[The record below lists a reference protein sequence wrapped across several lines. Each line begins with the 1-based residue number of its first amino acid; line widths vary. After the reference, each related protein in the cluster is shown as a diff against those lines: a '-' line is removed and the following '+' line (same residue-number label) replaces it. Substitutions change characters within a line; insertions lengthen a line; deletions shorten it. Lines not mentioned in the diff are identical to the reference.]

1 MFPLT
6 PFRKQSRGRCQ
17 KEPFYFQA
25 PVRAV
30 WESPGPKDHLGK
42 RLCALYGLAA
52 DCGRGWTDGG
62 SRKGLQVEGAVG
74 TKAWEPRPPHH
85 QQPAPPR
92 SLCGQSP
99 CQEKCFTGSV
109 PFSFPICYRKHKL
122 PSILVTDGETALHRL
137 RDSLKVTQPRAE
149 IQIKVPEPVLLVV
162 TLGCL
167 PGWPLW
173 GQGLVRGAGGH
184 GEAGQGQEE
193 DRRPARQ
200 SPLTQ
205 GLSGAP
211 PKHFFSLV
219 LTAWLPV
226 PTMSLVKLQTR
237 FPVAQNQAMS
247 SGISLG
253 RGRLEGLS
261 SQHQDAAFTE
271 VPMATWK
278 YLWLSADSLLGES
291 SRGGITASRAGR
303 RLFELLVLRR

>member
-1 MFPLT
+1 M
-6 PFRKQSRGRCQ
+6 
-17 KEPFYFQA
+17 
-25 PVRAV
+25 
-30 WESPGPKDHLGK
+30 
-42 RLCALYGLAA
+42 
-52 DCGRGWTDGG
+52 
-62 SRKGLQVEGAVG
+62 
-74 TKAWEPRPPHH
+74 
-85 QQPAPPR
+85 
-92 SLCGQSP
+92 
-99 CQEKCFTGSV
+99 
-109 PFSFPICYRKHKL
+109 
-122 PSILVTDGETALHRL
+122 
-137 RDSLKVTQPRAE
+137 
-149 IQIKVPEPVLLVV
+149 PEPVLLVV

-173 GQGLVRGAGGH
+173 GQGLVRSAGGH

-193 DRRPARQ
+193 DRRPPRQ

-226 PTMSLVKLQTR
+226 PTTSLSSFRHAFLWHRTR
-237 FPVAQNQAMS
+237 QCPVGS
-247 SGISLG
+247 PS
-253 RGRLEGLS
+253 EGLS

>member
-1 MFPLT
+1 MVGPGGT
-6 PFRKQSRGRCQ
+6 PEKDCNQ
-17 KEPFYFQA
+17 
-25 PVRAV
+25 
-30 WESPGPKDHLGK
+30 PG
-42 RLCALYGLAA
+42 
-52 DCGRGWTDGG
+52 T
-62 SRKGLQVEGAVG
+62 
-74 TKAWEPRPPHH
+74 
-85 QQPAPPR
+85 
-92 SLCGQSP
+92 
-99 CQEKCFTGSV
+99 
-109 PFSFPICYRKHKL
+109 KL
-122 PSILVTDGETALHRL
+122 PSILVTDGETGLHRL

-226 PTMSLVKLQTR
+226 PTTSLSSFRHAFLWHRTRQCPVGSPSEGGGWKACPASIRMRPSQRFPWQRGNTCGCLQT
-237 FPVAQNQAMS
+237 AC
-247 SGISLG
+247 
-253 RGRLEGLS
+253 
-261 SQHQDAAFTE
+261 
-271 VPMATWK
+271 W
-278 YLWLSADSLLGES
+278 ES
-291 SRGGITASRAGR
+291 PAGAG
-303 RLFELLVLRR
+303 